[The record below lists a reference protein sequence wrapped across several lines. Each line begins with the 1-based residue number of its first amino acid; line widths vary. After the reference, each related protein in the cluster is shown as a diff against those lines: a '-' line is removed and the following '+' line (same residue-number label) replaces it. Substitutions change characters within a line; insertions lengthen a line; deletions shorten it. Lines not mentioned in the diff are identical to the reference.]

1 MPSDE
6 PEFSPVPS
14 DAPTEDRIGTA
25 MLSMGS
31 AAAASVTWFA
41 ILTFIGA
48 RLAAGSTAQSVAQIN
63 PNAGYVNFLV
73 YGAVLGLGLTGVS
86 AWLLL
91 APIPSTYRRG
101 ALAMVAAL
109 GGTSLAMV
117 ATYMVDQLIGRMA
130 LIGLAVFSLA
140 IAFWLGRCA
149 VVSAQ

>member
-1 MPSDE
+1 MQDDE
-6 PEFSPVPS
+6 PEFSPLPS

-25 MLSMGS
+25 LLSMGS
-31 AAAASVTWFA
+31 AAAASVTWFS

-48 RLAAGSTAQSVAQIN
+48 RLAAGETVRSAAQIN

-73 YGAVLGLGLTGVS
+73 YGTVLGLGLTGVT

-117 ATYMVDQLIGRMA
+117 ATYMVDQLIGRTA
-130 LIGLAVFSLA
+130 LPGVAALALAMSL
-140 IAFWLGRCA
+140 WLGRRA
-149 VVSAQ
+149 VRSGR